1 MSGFPYDGGCY
12 ILTKEDYQGLLH
24 YTKARN
30 QMIEELQ
37 IILAQTEA
45 ELYHL
50 TRLIT
55 DNLLSSNPNNETRQL
70 QETLIQLLQIF
81 TGIKRQHYA
90 STHEVNPCPE
100 LQSIYQ
106 RRLSSKN
113 WKPHRLPNRTRSC
126 HSFRLQRFKDTLPVH
141 YYHLTTSN

>member
-1 MSGFPYDGGCY
+1 
-12 ILTKEDYQGLLH
+12 
-24 YTKARN
+24 
-30 QMIEELQ
+30 MIEELQ

-81 TGIKRQHYA
+81 TGIKRQHYT

-126 HSFRLQRFKDTLPVH
+126 HSFRLQRYTPRTLLPFDH
-141 YYHLTTSN
+141 IQLRRGFSPIFEPDSD